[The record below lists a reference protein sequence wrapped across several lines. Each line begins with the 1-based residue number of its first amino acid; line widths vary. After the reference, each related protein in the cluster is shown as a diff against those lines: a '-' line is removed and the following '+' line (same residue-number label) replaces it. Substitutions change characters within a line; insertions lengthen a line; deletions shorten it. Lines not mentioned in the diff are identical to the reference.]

1 MSPTTSEPAIANL
14 AIRFGFAGAI
24 VLALAA
30 LLSFGA
36 ANPQALIKPAV
47 GPVPLSLC
55 LAFAL
60 IVFAVSLTGLYV
72 LVANRSAR

>member
-1 MSPTTSEPAIANL
+1 MRTSTPEPAVANL
-14 AIRFGFAGAI
+14 GIRFGFAAAI

-36 ANPQALIKPAV
+36 SNPLAMIRPAI

-55 LAFAL
+55 IAFAM